1 MNQKDFRLRID
12 STNCTSMIAGT
23 AFLGKD
29 KFEDTWWYRSLEFE
43 SGKIYALISEYG
55 QGCRYL
61 SYLLGGRV
69 DFEDLKVYLNENEV
83 LPKDLSLI
91 SWNLE
96 ASGEKYGRSTA
107 RKEIEQA
114 LYPKQFKGNL
124 FEDIQQKFLLTEE
137 RLDVKLSWL
146 SGERWRASAALGY
159 AKGKKISFPPMK
171 RVRFYNRMCGSCL
184 IKALRELTAAGA
196 IVFLAAGSDYFVK
209 HIVDECVYLDKEF
222 DIDGLKKV
230 YQELFHNADW
240 IH

>member
-1 MNQKDFRLRID
+1 
-12 STNCTSMIAGT
+12 MIAGT

-114 LYPKQFKGNL
+114 LSQNNSKESL
-124 FEDIQQKFLLTEE
+124 EDIQQKFLLTEE
-137 RLDVKLSWL
+137 RLDEIVLA
-146 SGERWRASAALGY
+146 ERGTLESLCRAGICQRQ
-159 AKGKKISFPPMK
+159 KIFFSPMK
-171 RVRFYNRMCGSCL
+171 RVRFTTVC
-184 IKALRELTAAGA
+184 A
-196 IVFLAAGSDYFVK
+196 VPV
-209 HIVDECVYLDKEF
+209 
-222 DIDGLKKV
+222 
-230 YQELFHNADW
+230 
-240 IH
+240 

>member
-83 LPKDLSLI
+83 LPKDLQ
-91 SWNLE
+91 
-96 ASGEKYGRSTA
+96 K
-107 RKEIEQA
+107 
-114 LYPKQFKGNL
+114 KGL
-124 FEDIQQKFLLTEE
+124 
-137 RLDVKLSWL
+137 
-146 SGERWRASAALGY
+146 
-159 AKGKKISFPPMK
+159 M
-171 RVRFYNRMCGSCL
+171 
-184 IKALRELTAAGA
+184 
-196 IVFLAAGSDYFVK
+196 
-209 HIVDECVYLDKEF
+209 
-222 DIDGLKKV
+222 
-230 YQELFHNADW
+230 
-240 IH
+240 

>member
-96 ASGEKYGRSTA
+96 ASGEDPLRE
-107 RKEIEQA
+107 RKSSRRC
-114 LYPKQFKGNL
+114 PKTIQRNL
-124 FEDIQQKFLLTEE
+124 LRI
-137 RLDVKLSWL
+137 
-146 SGERWRASAALGY
+146 
-159 AKGKKISFPPMK
+159 
-171 RVRFYNRMCGSCL
+171 YNRSSCSQ
-184 IKALRELTAAGA
+184 K
-196 IVFLAAGSDYFVK
+196 K
-209 HIVDECVYLDKEF
+209 
-222 DIDGLKKV
+222 GLM
-230 YQELFHNADW
+230 
-240 IH
+240 

>member
-55 QGCRYL
+55 KGCRYL

-107 RKEIEQA
+107 RKAIEQA
-114 LYPKQFKGNL
+114 LSQNNSKESL
-124 FEDIQQKFLLTEE
+124 EDIQQKFLLTKE

-159 AKGKKISFPPMK
+159 AKGKKIFFSPYETSA
-171 RVRFYNRMCGSCL
+171 FYNRMCGSCL
-184 IKALRELTAAGA
+184 IKALRELTTSGA

>member
-114 LYPKQFKGNL
+114 LRFGLAAMDNKTIQRNL
-124 FEDIQQKFLLTEE
+124 LRI
-137 RLDVKLSWL
+137 
-146 SGERWRASAALGY
+146 
-159 AKGKKISFPPMK
+159 
-171 RVRFYNRMCGSCL
+171 YNRSSCSQ
-184 IKALRELTAAGA
+184 K
-196 IVFLAAGSDYFVK
+196 K
-209 HIVDECVYLDKEF
+209 
-222 DIDGLKKV
+222 GLM
-230 YQELFHNADW
+230 
-240 IH
+240 